1 MPLKAHRFGP
11 PVNYE
16 HWELGLPELSPRSA
30 LYQIRP
36 IGIGTAGSECLTS
49 YLARLAKAHHL
60 SVGDLLIKYFLP
72 MMRGQGAP
80 DNKPLKSRVLKKMS
94 SANGASALASHLVGL
109 TERLTLSSGLL
120 STTFIPWRDV
130 VSRVELQ
137 RRIRA
142 WCSVCYADQA
152 EGSGVPYDP
161 LLWTVLPVKICPAHQ
176 CPLIENCPKCKKWA
190 YPVLTHYLPGLC
202 PHCNAWLGTPKTEV
216 KSTLISD
223 LEYELWVAGNIGA
236 IIAAS
241 PLLTVAPARQ
251 NVTDSINH
259 CRNLLTEG
267 ITSVLARVLAVRIG
281 AMHSWMK
288 GQGVPPL
295 KILARLSYLTKVP
308 LFKLLTDSA
317 YVLEYVSEHPV
328 EIMGHQVKQPRYL
341 CRGNPISHQKVRERM
356 EAALLEVPPPSLVEV
371 AQSLGYRHESTL
383 RGKFP
388 ELSKK
393 LTASYM
399 ASERYRNS
407 LQSWRRSTVARP
419 NKESQKRALERELS
433 QPCPPSLTE
442 IAERMGYNTYVLTS
456 RFPDLCHALVEK
468 RRRGLQLRLAE
479 RLCQYQQ
486 ILEAALREEPPPTL
500 NDVARRFTEFKIG
513 FLHARFPDECRHLV
527 ARHADHCERRMRA
540 AGDLLRQSL
549 QENPPRSLTRLSKES
564 GYSIRALTRNYPEL
578 SRSIV
583 ARYDDYRR
591 NLRRMGQSTRSIES
605 LEA

>member
-11 PVNYE
+11 SVNYE
-16 HWELGLPELSPRSA
+16 HWELGLPELPPRSS
-30 LYQIRP
+30 LYQIYP

-49 YLARLAKAHHL
+49 YLARLANAHYL

-72 MMRGQGAP
+72 MMRGQRAP
-80 DNKPLKSRVLKKMS
+80 DNKPIKSRVLKKMS

-109 TERLTLSSGLL
+109 TERLTLLTGLL
-120 STTFIPWRDV
+120 LTTFIPWRDV

-152 EGSGVPYDP
+152 AGSGVPYDP
-161 LLWTVLPVKICPAHQ
+161 LLWTVLPVKICPVHQ
-176 CPLIENCPKCKKWA
+176 RSLTENCPKCKKWA
-190 YPVLTHYLPGLC
+190 YPVLTHYLPGSC
-202 PHCNAWLGTPKTEV
+202 PHCNAWLGAQKTEA
-216 KSTLISD
+216 KSALSGD
-223 LEYELWVAGNIGA
+223 LEYELWVADNIGA

-241 PLLTVAPARQ
+241 PLLTFAPARQ

-267 ITSVLARVLAVRIG
+267 ITSALARVLAVRIG
-281 AMHSWMK
+281 AMRSWMV
-288 GQGVPPL
+288 GLGVPPL

-308 LFKLLTDSA
+308 LIKLLTDSA

-356 EAALLEVPPPSLVEV
+356 EAALLEVPPPSLSEV
-371 AQSLGYRHESTL
+371 AQSLGYRHGSTL

-393 LTASYM
+393 LTANYM
-399 ASERYRNS
+399 ASERYLNS
-407 LQSWRRSTVARP
+407 LQSWRRSTAARP
-419 NKESQKRALERELS
+419 NKESQKRALKRELG
-433 QPCPPSLTE
+433 QQCPASLTE
-442 IAERMGYNTYVLTS
+442 IAGRLGYNTYVLTS
-456 RFPDLCHALVEK
+456 RFPDICHALVVK
-468 RRRGLQLRLAE
+468 RRRGLQLQLSA
-479 RLCQYQQ
+479 RLCQYRR

-500 NDVARRFTEFKIG
+500 NAVARRFTEFKIG
-513 FLHARFPDECRHLV
+513 FLRAHFPDECRRLIE
-527 ARHADHCERRMRA
+527 RHVDYCERRMQA
-540 AGDLLRQSL
+540 AGELLRQAL
-549 QENPPRSLTRLSKES
+549 HENPPRSLTRLSKES
-564 GYSIRALTRNYPEL
+564 GYSISALTHNYPEL

-583 ARYDDYRR
+583 ARYDDYKR
-591 NLRRMGQSTRSIES
+591 NLRRMGR
-605 LEA
+605 

>member
-1 MPLKAHRFGP
+1 MDNRHDLPKS
-11 PVNYE
+11 YE
-16 HWELGLPELSPRSA
+16 HWELALPELSPRSA

-36 IGIGTAGSECLTS
+36 IGIGTAESECLTS
-49 YLARLAKAHHL
+49 YLARLANAHHL
-60 SVGDLLIKYFLP
+60 SAGDLLIRHFLP
-72 MMRGQGAP
+72 MMRDERAL
-80 DNKPLKSRVLKKMS
+80 DDKPLKSRVLKKMC
-94 SANGASALASHLVGL
+94 SANGESALASHLVSL
-109 TERLTLSSGLL
+109 TERFTLLTGLL
-120 STTFIPWRDV
+120 STTFVPWRDV
-130 VSRVELQ
+130 VSRVDLQ

-152 EGSGVPYDP
+152 AGSGAPYDP

-202 PHCNAWLGTPKTEV
+202 PHCNAWLGAPKTEV

-241 PLLTVAPARQ
+241 PLLTDAPARQ

-267 ITSVLARVLAVRIG
+267 VTSVLARVLAVRIG
-281 AMHSWMK
+281 AMHSWME

-308 LFKLLTDSA
+308 LFKLLTDPA
-317 YVLEYVSEHPV
+317 YVLEYVSKHPV
-328 EIMGHQVKQPRYL
+328 EVMGHQVKQPRYL
-341 CRGNPISHQKVRERM
+341 HRRNPISLQKVRDRM
-356 EAALLEVPPPSLVEV
+356 EAALLEIPPPSLVEV
-371 AQSLGYRHESTL
+371 AQSLGYRDGSTL

-393 LTASYM
+393 LTANYM
-399 ASERYRNS
+399 ASERYLNS
-407 LQSWRRSTVARP
+407 LQSWRRSTAARP
-419 NKESQKRALERELS
+419 NKESQKRALERELGH
-433 QPCPPSLTE
+433 PCPASLTE
-442 IAERMGYNTYVLTS
+442 ISERLGYNTYSLTS

-468 RRRGLQLRLAE
+468 RRRTLQLQLAE
-479 RLCQYQQ
+479 RLSQYRQ
-486 ILEAALREEPPPTL
+486 ILEAALSEEPPPTL

-513 FLHARFPDECRHLV
+513 FLRAHFADECQRLV
-527 ARHADHCERRMRA
+527 ARHADYCKRRMQHT
-540 AGDLLRQSL
+540 GELLRQAL
-549 QENPPRSLTRLSKES
+549 HENPPRSLTRLSKER
-564 GYSIRALTRNYPEL
+564 GYSISALRHNYPEL

-591 NLRRMGQSTRSIES
+591 NLRRMGR
-605 LEA
+605 